1 MASVTP
7 PMEAAICDMPLI
19 PWKPEFH
26 TKYSPSV
33 LVFTLAI
40 GWYYLNGIWSP
51 TSTVSGLGWLLPF
64 FFILILAVVQTFV
77 IGKQKA
83 CPPTMTFGL
92 IAAWVIGIAS
102 GTIGYWVAYWAM
114 LPGPAAPKPM
124 ILGPGGE
131 YNPNAGGGVTPAVG
145 AIQERFGLLDVNSG
159 VAFKQQKKSGDAGG
173 GGGVTMDLTKPSNP
187 TTCRVPDDD
196 TYYVDLY
203 KNGQLITESIGE
215 KLIS

>member
-1 MASVTP
+1 
-7 PMEAAICDMPLI
+7 MEAAICDMPLI

-83 CPPTMTFGL
+83 CPPTVWQG
-92 IAAWVIGIAS
+92 IAAAWVIGILS
-102 GTIGYWVAYWAM
+102 GTIGYWSAYGAM
-114 LPGPAAPKPM
+114 KSGTDVVSM
-124 ILGPGGE
+124 
-131 YNPNAGGGVTPAVG
+131 VSSPAVTVPAKEG
-145 AIQERFGLLDVNSG
+145 FSNALFDVNSG
-159 VAFKQQKKSGDAGG
+159 VSFNQQKKSGDGGSG

-215 KLIS
+215 KLLS

>member
-1 MASVTP
+1 
-7 PMEAAICDMPLI
+7 MEAAICDMPII

-40 GWYYLNGIWSP
+40 GWYYLNGIWAP
-51 TSTVSGLGWLLPF
+51 NSTVSGLGWLLPF

-83 CPPTMTFGL
+83 CPPTVTYGL

-102 GTIGYWVAYWAM
+102 GTIGFWSAYAAM
-114 LPGPAAPKPM
+114 KPGPAAAAPV
-124 ILGPGGE
+124 IFGPGGTE
-131 YNPNAGGGVTPAVG
+131 NPNAPGSIPAPSTL
-145 AIQERFGLLDVNSG
+145 QERFGLLDVNSG
-159 VAFKQQKKSGDAGG
+159 VSFNQQKGTANSADGTVNLA
-173 GGGVTMDLTKPSNP
+173 LPASNP
-187 TTCRVPDDD
+187 TSCRVPDDD

-203 KNGQLITESIGE
+203 KDGQLITQSIGE
-215 KLIS
+215 KLVS

>member
-7 PMEAAICDMPLI
+7 PLEAAICDMPLL

-40 GWYYLNGIWSP
+40 GWYYLNGMWAPNST
-51 TSTVSGLGWLLPF
+51 TSGIGSAVPVL
-64 FFILILAVVQTFV
+64 FILILAAVQTFV

-83 CPPTMTFGL
+83 CPPTVTYGL
-92 IAAWVIGIAS
+92 IAAWVIGILS
-102 GTIGYWVAYWAM
+102 GTIGFWIAYGA
-114 LPGPAAPKPM
+114 LKPGM
-124 ILGPGGE
+124 
-131 YNPNAGGGVTPAVG
+131 NAVSMVSTPEVTPPTKEKFVNSL
-145 AIQERFGLLDVNSG
+145 FGVNSG
-159 VAFKQQKKSGDAGG
+159 VAFKQQKTNSTD
-173 GGGVTMDLTKPSNP
+173 GGGVTMDVAKPSSSNS
-187 TTCRVPDDD
+187 CKVPDDD

-203 KNGQLITESIGE
+203 KNGRLITESIGE

>member
-7 PMEAAICDMPLI
+7 PMEAAICDMPLL

-40 GWYYLNGIWSP
+40 GWYYLNGMWAPNST
-51 TSTVSGLGWLLPF
+51 TSGVGSAVPVI
-64 FFILILAVVQTFV
+64 FILLLAAVQTFV

-83 CPPTMTFGL
+83 CPPTVNYGL
-92 IAAWVIGIAS
+92 IAAWVIGILS
-102 GTIGYWVAYWAM
+102 GTIGFWIAYGA
-114 LPGPAAPKPM
+114 LKPGM
-124 ILGPGGE
+124 
-131 YNPNAGGGVTPAVG
+131 NAVSMVSTPGVTPPTKEG
-145 AIQERFGLLDVNSG
+145 FDNSLFDVNSG
-159 VAFKQQKKSGDAGG
+159 VSFKQQKTNSSS
-173 GGGVTMDLTKPSNP
+173 GGGVTMDVAKSSSSNS
-187 TTCRVPDDD
+187 CKVPDDD

-203 KNGQLITESIGE
+203 KNGRLVTESIGE

>member
-40 GWYYLNGIWSP
+40 GWYYLNGLWSP
-51 TSTVSGLGWLLPF
+51 NSTVSGLGWLLPF

-83 CPPTMTFGL
+83 CPPTVWQGL
-92 IAAWVIGIAS
+92 AAAWVIGILS
-102 GTIGYWVAYWAM
+102 GTIGYWSAYGAM
-114 LPGPAAPKPM
+114 KSGTDVVSM
-124 ILGPGGE
+124 
-131 YNPNAGGGVTPAVG
+131 VSSPAVTVPAKEG
-145 AIQERFGLLDVNSG
+145 FSNALFDVNSG
-159 VAFKQQKKSGDAGG
+159 VSFNQQKKSGDAGG
-173 GGGVTMDLTKPSNP
+173 GGVTMDVSKPSSA
-187 TTCRVPDDD
+187 THCAVPNDD

>member
-40 GWYYLNGIWSP
+40 GWYYLNGLWSP
-51 TSTVSGLGWLLPF
+51 NSTVSGLGWLLPF

-83 CPPTMTFGL
+83 CPPTVWQGL
-92 IAAWVIGIAS
+92 TAAWVIGILG
-102 GTIGYWVAYWAM
+102 GTIGFWAAYGAM
-114 LPGPAAPKPM
+114 KSGTDVVSM
-124 ILGPGGE
+124 
-131 YNPNAGGGVTPAVG
+131 VSSPAVTVPAKEG
-145 AIQERFGLLDVNSG
+145 FSNALFDVNSG
-159 VAFKQQKKSGDAGG
+159 ISFNQPKKGTAAD
-173 GGGVTMDLTKPSNP
+173 PSSAVNLALP
-187 TTCRVPDDD
+187 SSADHCKVPDDD

-215 KLIS
+215 KLLS

>member
-1 MASVTP
+1 
-7 PMEAAICDMPLI
+7 MPLI

-40 GWYYLNGIWSP
+40 GWYYLNGLWSP
-51 TSTVSGLGWLLPF
+51 NSTVSGLGWLLPF

-83 CPPTMTFGL
+83 CPPTVWQGL
-92 IAAWVIGIAS
+92 TAAWVIGILG
-102 GTIGYWVAYWAM
+102 GTIGFWSAYGAM
-114 LPGPAAPKPM
+114 KSGPAAAAAPAM
-124 ILGPGGE
+124 LGPGGTL
-131 YNPNAGGGVTPAVG
+131 NPNAGGAVT
-145 AIQERFGLLDVNSG
+145 EHFGLFDVNSG
-159 VAFKQQKKSGDAGG
+159 ISFNQPKKGTAAD
-173 GGGVTMDLTKPSNP
+173 PSSAVNLALP
-187 TTCRVPDDD
+187 SSADHCKVPDDD

-215 KLIS
+215 KLLS

>member
-7 PMEAAICDMPLI
+7 PMEAAICDMPII

-83 CPPTMTFGL
+83 CPPTVTYGL

-102 GTIGYWVAYWAM
+102 GTIGYWSAYGAM
-114 LPGPAAPKPM
+114 KSGTDVVSM
-124 ILGPGGE
+124 
-131 YNPNAGGGVTPAVG
+131 VSSPAVTVPAKEG
-145 AIQERFGLLDVNSG
+145 FSNALFDVNSG
-159 VAFKQQKKSGDAGG
+159 VSFNQQKGTTDSADGTVNLA
-173 GGGVTMDLTKPSNP
+173 LPASNP
-187 TTCRVPDDD
+187 TSCRVPDDE

-203 KNGQLITESIGE
+203 KDGQLITQSIGE
-215 KLIS
+215 KLVS

>member
-40 GWYYLNGIWSP
+40 GWYYLNGMWAP
-51 TSTVSGLGWLLPF
+51 NSTVSGLGWLVPF

-77 IGKQKA
+77 IGNQKA
-83 CPPTMTFGL
+83 CPPTMTLGL
-92 IAAWVIGIAS
+92 TAAWVIGILS
-102 GTIGYWVAYWAM
+102 GTIGFWVAYYFM
-114 LPGPAAPKPM
+114 LPSSSPAP
-124 ILGPGGE
+124 IIFGPGGTL
-131 YNPNAGGGVTPAVG
+131 NPNAPGSIPAPV
-145 AIQERFGLLDVNSG
+145 AVQERFGLLDVNSG
-159 VAFKQQKKSGDAGG
+159 VSFKPQQKGTADSAEGTVNLA
-173 GGGVTMDLTKPSNP
+173 LPSSNP
-187 TTCRVPDDD
+187 TTCRVPDDE

-203 KNGQLITESIGE
+203 KDGNLITQSIGE
-215 KLIS
+215 KLVS